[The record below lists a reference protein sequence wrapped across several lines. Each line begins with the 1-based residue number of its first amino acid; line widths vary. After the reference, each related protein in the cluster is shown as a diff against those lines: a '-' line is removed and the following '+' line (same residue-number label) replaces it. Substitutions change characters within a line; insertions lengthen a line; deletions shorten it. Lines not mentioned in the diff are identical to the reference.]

1 MIGLGLSIL
10 FAIAVIALYVICTV
24 TDYWIVTEVLS
35 VESNYGLWR
44 TCSEA
49 LGVSF
54 CREIDGE
61 GVKVYVHVARALMI
75 SSSVIAG
82 LVLIFVV
89 FAFLRECTGS
99 RCLSCVGRIGKAC
112 RTCSGIIFVFTG
124 LLVAGGTIWYAIEK
138 SKEYDGIVDKNFSFG
153 YSLIIGWVSV
163 PLALIGGCMISCF
176 TRRAAEEDYVK
187 TETRVV

>member
-10 FAIAVIALYVICTV
+10 FAMAVIALYIIGTV

-35 VESNYGLWR
+35 VETNYGLWW

-49 LGVSF
+49 LGASF

-75 SSSVIAG
+75 SSCIIAG

-89 FAFLRECTGS
+89 FTFLRECTES
-99 RCLSCVGRIGKAC
+99 RCLSCVGRIGKAT
-112 RTCSGIIFVFTG
+112 RTCSGIIFVFSG
-124 LLVAGGTIWYAIEK
+124 LLVAGGTVWYAIEK
-138 SKEYDGIVDKNFSFG
+138 SKEYDGIAHKNYSFG
-153 YSLIIGWVSV
+153 YSLKIGWVSV
-163 PLALIGGCMISCF
+163 PLALIGGCLISCF
-176 TRRAAEEDYVK
+176 TRK